1 MRRVYIIILLLSLP
15 LFILNGRAQVDAGRA
30 IAVGVASAKSKKH
43 LETNEKMQA
52 LMTEGHIFF
61 KAEEKA
67 TTEFQKEF
75 NEYLDTLTNMLS
87 IAVEIYG
94 IYYEVTKTAKNLKE
108 LNNIVA
114 NAPQNALAT
123 AFSSRRN
130 KVYRNLMKEGL
141 DLCGDIKT
149 LCFGQTKMTQA
160 QREIM
165 LKNIRPKMHRLNRM
179 LVATAITI
187 KYTTFNDVWAEIRN
201 RAESYDLDKKSIA
214 EQCFERWRI
223 AGKNSY

>member
-108 LNNIVA
+108 LNT
-114 NAPQNALAT
+114 LWLT
-123 AFSSRRN
+123 
-130 KVYRNLMKEGL
+130 LH
-141 DLCGDIKT
+141 KT
-149 LCFGQTKMTQA
+149 LW
-160 QREIM
+160 R
-165 LKNIRPKMHRLNRM
+165 RLSVPDVTRF
-179 LVATAITI
+179 TAI
-187 KYTTFNDVWAEIRN
+187 
-201 RAESYDLDKKSIA
+201 
-214 EQCFERWRI
+214 
-223 AGKNSY
+223 

>member
-1 MRRVYIIILLLSLP
+1 MRRIHIMFLLLALP
-15 LFILNGRAQVDAGRA
+15 LFSLEGKAQIDGGRALLVT
-30 IAVGVASAKSKKH
+30 AVSKKSEKY
-43 LETNEKMQA
+43 LETNEEMQA
-52 LMTEGHIFF
+52 LMTAGHIFM
-61 KAEEKA
+61 KEEEKA
-67 TTEFQKEF
+67 TTAFQKEF
-75 NEYLDTLTNMLS
+75 NEYLDTLTNWLS
-87 IAVEIYG
+87 VAVEIYG

-108 LNNIVA
+108 LNAIVS
-114 NAPQNALAT
+114 NAPQNTLAT

-130 KVYRNLMKEGL
+130 KVYRNLMKEGI

-187 KYTTFNDVWAEIRN
+187 KYTSFNDVWAEIRG
-201 RAESYDLDKKSIA
+201 RAESYELDKKSIA
-214 EQCFERWRI
+214 EQCFQTWRI

>member
-67 TTEFQKEF
+67 TTEFQREF

-141 DLCGDIKT
+141 DLCGDIQT
-149 LCFGQTKMTQA
+149 LCFGQTKLTQA